1 MFRVDMTSSNCSIVR
16 LIVDM
21 TSANCSRARLMVDM
35 TSANC
40 SIVRLIVDMTSANC
54 SHQVQQELSSTFA
67 RLCHMVN
74 YSLVE
79 NDDRTKQLFYNC
91 DKKYLLHHHGYLYS
105 PCTFTTF
112 SVGSKLSTASNRV
125 YNCRLM
131 RRMLT

>member
-1 MFRVDMTSSNCSIVR
+1 MTSSNCSIVR

-67 RLCHMVN
+67 RLCHMVI
-74 YSLVE
+74 YSLVGHLLMIMYI
-79 NDDRTKQLFYNC
+79 RSFFLF
-91 DKKYLLHHHGYLYS
+91 
-105 PCTFTTF
+105 
-112 SVGSKLSTASNRV
+112 
-125 YNCRLM
+125 
-131 RRMLT
+131 